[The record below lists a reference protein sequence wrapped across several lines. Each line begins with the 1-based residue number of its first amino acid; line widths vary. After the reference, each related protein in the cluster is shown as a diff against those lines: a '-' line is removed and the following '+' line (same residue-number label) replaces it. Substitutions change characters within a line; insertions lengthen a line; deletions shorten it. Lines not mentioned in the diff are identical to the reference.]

1 MGLLRRIKIL
11 CLLVC
16 IFSVTANSSTFNV
29 EIGGDSDIV
38 TFHGASLDG
47 NLVPAFAGNFNG
59 THVDDGNT
67 VHMYCVDL
75 ITSISYGIHEFT
87 QTELSEVHNKY
98 HKAAWL
104 MDTFSLYLDTVQSG
118 AVQLAI
124 WEVIHESSGVFD
136 LYSGTFLVLP
146 FSFSWPFDDF
156 TAEFSA
162 ITTSFLTSY
171 DPSADL
177 SQYAV
182 FQNPS
187 VQDTIGEKLEIS
199 EPPTVIMLII
209 AMIALVINRLKNVSV

>member
-1 MGLLRRIKIL
+1 MYSTTIQ
-11 CLLVC
+11 
-16 IFSVTANSSTFNV
+16 ASTFYV
-29 EIGGDSDIV
+29 DITSDSGIQSFV
-38 TFHGASLDG
+38 ALELNG
-47 NLVPAFAGNFNG
+47 NPGPAFPFSFIG
-59 THVDDGNT
+59 THEEDGT
-67 VHMYCVDL
+67 ISHLYCADL
-75 ITSISYGIHEFT
+75 LSYISDGVYEFT
-87 QTELSEVHNKY
+87 QTDLTDLHNKY

-104 MDTFSLYLDTVQSG
+104 MDTFSFYTDTFSSG
-118 AVQLAI
+118 ALQVAI

-182 FQNPS
+182 FQNPTA
-187 VQDTIGEKLEIS
+187 QDTIGEKLEVP

-209 AMIALVINRLKNVSV
+209 AIIALVINRFKNVSV